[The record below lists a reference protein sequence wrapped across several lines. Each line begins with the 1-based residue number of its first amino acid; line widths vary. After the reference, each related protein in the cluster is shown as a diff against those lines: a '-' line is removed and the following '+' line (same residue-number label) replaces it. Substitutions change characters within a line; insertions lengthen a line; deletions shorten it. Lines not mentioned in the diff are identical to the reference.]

1 MWIQWIRIRIR
12 IRNTASQ
19 ESKAEDPIH
28 FVPGPYGPRIGKSY
42 PDPISLWWTANKALL
57 NKDT

>member
-1 MWIQWIRIRIR
+1 MQV
-12 IRNTASQ
+12 NMSSQ
-19 ESKAEDPIH
+19 ETKAEDPIH
-28 FVPGPYGPRIGKSY
+28 FVPGPDSPRIGKSD